1 MDEHAW
7 IAVTIAVQLKDI
19 RGTRGSQVVNLG
31 DLFYQM
37 ASYEG
42 DAVLIE
48 TVANEFLPP
57 EKRLGPDQEE
67 RLLQLGFTQPSPD
80 MPNWWIGM
88 EEGLDEEIDQAAGA
102 VATALIE
109 VYGIPVDTVDAALEP
124 AAIPD

>member
-7 IAVTIAVQLKDI
+7 IAAAIAVQLKDI
-19 RGTRGSQVVNLG
+19 RGTRGSLVVNLG

-48 TVANEFLPP
+48 TVSNEFLPP
-57 EKRLGPDQEE
+57 GKRLGPGQEQ
-67 RLLQLGFTQPSPD
+67 RMVQLGFTQPTPD

-88 EEGLDEEIDQAAGA
+88 EEGLDEEIEQAAGA
-102 VATALIE
+102 VAAALIE
-109 VYGIPVDTVDAALEP
+109 VYGIPVDTVDAALGP
-124 AAIPD
+124 AAIHD